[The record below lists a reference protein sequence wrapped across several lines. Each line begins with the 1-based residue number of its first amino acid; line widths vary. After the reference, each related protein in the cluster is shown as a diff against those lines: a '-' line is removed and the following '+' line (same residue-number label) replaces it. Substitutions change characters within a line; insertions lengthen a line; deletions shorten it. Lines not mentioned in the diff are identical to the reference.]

1 MENGPVIVHVTHET
15 TQKIGGIGAVLK
27 GLFTCKAYL
36 EFAGRSIVTGPLFDR
51 DAPLSKRMGKDGQ
64 VLYSSLDGLF
74 NTEYRVSFAELE
86 RRYNAHIIYGTKKYI
101 DEQTG
106 VNSTAE
112 IILVDVT
119 TMYDR
124 LVNDLKSRFFERFD
138 IRSDQYEFIWEY
150 EQYVRLATIIIPI
163 LSAMGAAD
171 GPGIIVGHEWM
182 GMPSVL
188 AAICND
194 NYDFRT
200 IFYAHEVA
208 TIRKIV
214 EEHPGHDVHFYNAMT
229 EGQKN
234 SEYLPDLFGSQS
246 GYFKHPLVEA
256 SKYCH
261 AICAVGDYTAKE
273 LRFLSEG
280 FADIPVDVV
289 YNGIPAYE
297 TLMEDKHG
305 SRRKLQ
311 QYCEN
316 LLGYRPNYIFTHVT
330 RLVRS
335 KGLWRDL
342 EILEEIDRQF
352 TRLGQSGV
360 FYILSTE
367 VCQRDF
373 EDIINMESAYGW
385 PVAHKQGWPDMSGG
399 ETEYYTFVQRF
410 NARSRNIKA
419 VFINQFGFEHMLCGK
434 NMPEDMEPVDIRRG
448 SDVEFGLSVY
458 EPFGISHLEPL
469 TYGGICVLSSVC
481 GCAGF
486 IRKVTGG
493 RIPRNVIIADYVN
506 SDIVHSLDEPIGRS
520 VLRRIEQQIGQELA
534 GEILARLAAGDKDT
548 RTLIEQ
554 GYELARKM
562 SWQRI
567 VESFVLPSLRKALS
581 KDTVQIAPALL
592 PYQTTESL

>member
-15 TQKIGGIGAVLK
+15 TVKIGGIGAVLK

-51 DAPLSKRMGKDGQ
+51 DAPLSKRLGKDGQ

-74 NTEYRVSFAELE
+74 NTGYAASFAELE
-86 RRYNAHIIYGTKKYI
+86 KLYNAPIIYGTKTYI

-119 TMYDR
+119 AMYDR
-124 LVNDLKSRFFERFD
+124 PVNELKSRLYERFD
-138 IRSDQYEFIWEY
+138 IKSDQFEHIWEY
-150 EQYVRLATIIIPI
+150 EQYVRFAAIIIPI
-163 LSAMGAAD
+163 LSTMGAANE
-171 GPGIIVGHEWM
+171 PGIIVGHEWM

-194 NYDFRT
+194 RYDFST

-229 EGQKN
+229 QGQAN
-234 SEYLPDLFGSQS
+234 GQYLPDVFGCQS

-256 SKYCH
+256 SKYCD

-273 LRFLSEG
+273 LQFLSKD
-280 FADIPVDVV
+280 FSDVPIDVV
-289 YNGIPAYE
+289 YNGIPTHE
-297 TLMEDKHG
+297 TSMEDKLR

-316 LLGYRPNYIFTHVT
+316 LLGYRPDYIFTHVT

-352 TRLGQSGV
+352 TKRGQSGV

-367 VCQRDF
+367 VCQRDV
-373 EDIINMESAYGW
+373 EDIANMESAYGW

-399 ETEYYTFVQRF
+399 ETEFYTFVQRF

-419 VFINQFGFEHMLCGK
+419 VFINQFGFEHKLCGK

-469 TYGGICVLSSVC
+469 TYGGICVLSGVC

-493 RIPRNVIIADYVN
+493 RTPKNIIIADYVN
-506 SDIVHSLDEPIGRS
+506 SDLVKLLNEPIGRS
-520 VLRRIEQQIGQELA
+520 ILRRIEQQIGQELA
-534 GEILARLAAGDKDT
+534 EEILVRLAGSEKDT
-548 RTLIEQ
+548 RVLIEQ
-554 GYELARKM
+554 GYELASEM
-562 SWQRI
+562 SWQKI
-567 VESFVLPSLRKALS
+567 VESFVLPSFRKALS
-581 KDTVQIAPALL
+581 KESRQITAAAL

>member
-51 DAPLSKRMGKDGQ
+51 DAPLSKRMGKGGQ
-64 VLYSSLDGLF
+64 VLYSSLDGLY
-74 NTEYRVSFAELE
+74 NTEYAASFAELE
-86 RRYNAHIIYGTKKYI
+86 RLYNAHIIYGTKTYV
-101 DEQTG
+101 DEQTD

-119 TMYDR
+119 TMFAR
-124 LVNDLKSRFFERFD
+124 PVNELKSRLYERFD
-138 IRSDQYEFIWEY
+138 IKSDQYEYIWEY
-150 EQYVRLATIIIPI
+150 EQYIRLAAIIIPL
-163 LSAMGAAD
+163 LSAMGAANE
-171 GPGIIVGHEWM
+171 PGIMVGHEWM

-188 AAICND
+188 AAICD
-194 NYDFRT
+194 SHCDFRT
-200 IFYAHEVA
+200 VFYAHEVA

-214 EEHPGHDVHFYNAMT
+214 EEHPGHDVHFYNAMLQGQT
-229 EGQKN
+229 EG
-234 SEYLPDLFGSQS
+234 EYLSDVFGCQN

-273 LRFLSEG
+273 LRFLSQG

-289 YNGIPAYE
+289 YNGIPAYQTME
-297 TLMEDKHG
+297 EDKLQ
-305 SRRKLQ
+305 SKRKLQ

-316 LLGYRPNYIFTHVT
+316 LLGYRPDYIFTHVT

-342 EILEEIDRQF
+342 EILEEIDKCF
-352 TRLGQSGV
+352 AKEGKSGV
-360 FYILSTE
+360 FFILSTE
-367 VCQRDF
+367 VCQRDP
-373 EDIINMESAYGW
+373 EYITNMESAYGW

-399 ETEYYTFVQRF
+399 ETEFYTSVQRF

-419 VFINQFGFEHMLCGK
+419 VFINQFGFEQRLCGK
-434 NMPEDMEPVDIRRG
+434 NMPEDMELVDVRRG

-458 EPFGISHLEPL
+458 EPFGISQLEPL

-481 GCAGF
+481 GCAGL
-486 IRKVTGG
+486 IQQVTGDQMPNN
-493 RIPRNVIIADYVN
+493 IIIADYVN
-506 SDIVHSLDEPIGRS
+506 SDVVKSSNEPIGRG

-534 GEILARLAAGDKDT
+534 GEILSRLAKSENDT
-548 RTLIEQ
+548 KVLAEQ
-554 GYELARKM
+554 GYELAGKM

-567 VESFVLPSLRKALS
+567 AESFVLPSLRKALR
-581 KDTVQIAPALL
+581 KNGGQISPARL
-592 PYQTTESL
+592 PYQTAKSV

>member
-27 GLFTCKAYL
+27 GLFTCRAYL

-74 NTEYRVSFAELE
+74 NTEYTANFAELE
-86 RRYNAHIIYGTKKYI
+86 RLYNAHIIYGTKTYV

-106 VNSTAE
+106 VNRTVE

-119 TMYDR
+119 AMFDR
-124 LVNDLKSRFFERFD
+124 PVNELKSRLYERFD
-138 IRSDQYEFIWEY
+138 IKSDQFEHIWEY
-150 EQYVRLATIIIPI
+150 EQYIRLATIIIPI
-163 LSAMGAAD
+163 LSAMGAANE
-171 GPGIIVGHEWM
+171 PGIIVGHEWM

-188 AAICND
+188 AAICD
-194 NYDFRT
+194 DHYDFST
-200 IFYAHEVA
+200 VFYAHEVA

-229 EGQKN
+229 QGQAN
-234 SEYLPDLFGSQS
+234 GEYLTDVFGCQS

-256 SKYCH
+256 SKYCD
-261 AICAVGDYTAKE
+261 AVCAVGDYTAKE
-273 LRFLSEG
+273 LRFLSKG
-280 FADIPVDVV
+280 FAKIPVDVV
-289 YNGIPAYE
+289 YNGIPSYE
-297 TLMEDKHG
+297 TSMEGKLR
-305 SRRKLQ
+305 SKRKLQ
-311 QYCEN
+311 EYCEN
-316 LLGYRPNYIFTHVT
+316 LLGYRPDYIFTHVT

-352 TRLGQSGV
+352 TRPGRSGV
-360 FYILSTE
+360 FFILSTE
-367 VCQRDF
+367 VCQRES

-399 ETEYYTFVQRF
+399 ETEFYTFVQRF
-410 NARSRNIKA
+410 NARSQNIKA
-419 VFINQFGFEHMLCGK
+419 VFINQFGFEHKLCGN

-493 RIPRNVIIADYVN
+493 RMPGNIIIADYVN
-506 SDIVHSLDEPIGRS
+506 SNIVQSLNEPIGRT
-520 VLRRIEQQIGQELA
+520 VLRRIEQQIGQGLA
-534 GEILARLAAGDKDT
+534 GEILSRLASSESDT
-548 RTLIEQ
+548 RILLEQ
-554 GYELARKM
+554 GYELASKM

-567 VESFVLPSLRKALS
+567 VESFVLQSFRKALK
-581 KDTVQIAPALL
+581 KDSGQITPAVL
-592 PYQTTESL
+592 PYQTAETL

>member
-15 TQKIGGIGAVLK
+15 TVKIGGIGAVLK

-64 VLYSSLDGLF
+64 VLYSSPDGLF
-74 NTEYRVSFAELE
+74 NTEYTASFAELE
-86 RRYNAHIIYGTKKYI
+86 RLYNTHIIYGTKTYI

-106 VNSTAE
+106 VISTAE

-119 TMYDR
+119 AMFDR
-124 LVNDLKSRFFERFD
+124 PVNELKSRLFERFD
-138 IRSDQYEFIWEY
+138 IKSDQFEYIWEY
-150 EQYVRLATIIIPI
+150 EQYVRLAAIIIPI
-163 LSAMGAAD
+163 LSAMDAANES
-171 GPGIIVGHEWM
+171 GIIVGHEWM

-194 NYDFRT
+194 HYDFRT
-200 IFYAHEVA
+200 VFYAHEVA

-229 EGQKN
+229 EGQEN
-234 SEYLPDLFGSQS
+234 GEYLSDVFGCQS

-256 SKYCH
+256 SKYCD
-261 AICAVGDYTAKE
+261 AVCAVGDYTAME
-273 LRFLSEG
+273 LRFLSQG

-297 TLMEDKHG
+297 TAAEDKFQ
-305 SRRKLQ
+305 SKRKLQ

-316 LLGYRPNYIFTHVT
+316 LLGYRPDYIFTHVT

-352 TRLGQSGV
+352 TRTGHSGV
-360 FYILSTE
+360 FFILSTE
-367 VCQRDF
+367 VCQRES
-373 EDIINMESAYGW
+373 EDITNMESSYGW

-399 ETEYYTFVQRF
+399 ETEFYTFVQRF

-419 VFINQFGFEHMLCGK
+419 VFINQFGFEPELCGNK
-434 NMPEDMEPVDIRRG
+434 VPEDMEPVDIRRG

-469 TYGGICVLSSVC
+469 TYGGICVLSGVC

-486 IRKVTGG
+486 IRKVTGN
-493 RIPRNVIIADYVN
+493 RVPNNIIIADYVN
-506 SDIVHSLDEPIGRS
+506 SDIVQSSNEPIGRDI
-520 VLRRIEQQIGQELA
+520 LRRIEQQIGRELA
-534 GEILARLAAGDKDT
+534 GEILARLAVGEKDT
-548 RTLIEQ
+548 RALIEQ
-554 GYELARKM
+554 GYELASKM

-567 VESFVLPSLRKALS
+567 VENFVLPSLRKALE
-581 KDTVQIAPALL
+581 KDNRQRTPADL
-592 PYQTTESL
+592 PYQTATSL

>member
-27 GLFTCKAYL
+27 GLFTCRAYL
-36 EFAGRSIVTGPLFDR
+36 EFTGRSIVIGPLFNR

-74 NTEYRVSFAELE
+74 NTEYTASFAELE
-86 RRYNAHIIYGTKKYI
+86 RLYKAHIVYGTKTYV

-106 VNSTAE
+106 VKSTAE

-124 LVNDLKSRFFERFD
+124 PVNELKSKLYERFG
-138 IRSDQYEFIWEY
+138 IKSDQYEYIWEY
-150 EQYVRLATIIIPI
+150 EQYVRLAAIIIPI
-163 LSAMGAAD
+163 MSAMGAVNRS
-171 GPGIIVGHEWM
+171 GIIVGHEWM

-188 AAICND
+188 AAICD
-194 NYDFRT
+194 DHYDFST
-200 IFYAHEVA
+200 VFYAHEVA

-214 EEHPGHDVHFYNAMT
+214 EEHPGHDVHFYNAMR
-229 EGQKN
+229 EGQEN
-234 SEYLPDLFGSQS
+234 GEYLSEVFGCQN

-256 SKYCH
+256 SKYCN

-273 LRFLSEG
+273 LRFLSQD
-280 FADIPVDVV
+280 FADTPVDVV

-297 TLMEDKHG
+297 TSMENKLR

-316 LLGYRPNYIFTHVT
+316 LLGYRPDYIFTHVT

-352 TRLGQSGV
+352 IRMRQSGV

-367 VCQRDF
+367 VCQRES
-373 EDIINMESAYGW
+373 EDIMNMESAYGW
-385 PVAHKQGWPDMSGG
+385 PVAHKQDWPDMSGG
-399 ETEYYTFVQRF
+399 ETEFYTFVQRF

-419 VFINQFGFEHMLCGK
+419 VFINQFGFEQKLCGN
-434 NMPEDMEPVDIRRG
+434 NMPEDMELVDIRRG

-486 IRKVTGG
+486 IQKVTNGK
-493 RIPRNVIIADYVN
+493 IPRNIIIADYVN
-506 SDIVHSLDEPIGRS
+506 SDLIQSLNEPIGRS
-520 VLRRIEQQIGQELA
+520 VLRQIEQQIGKELA
-534 GEILARLAAGDKDT
+534 GEIIERLAGSEKDT
-548 RTLIEQ
+548 RILLEQ
-554 GYELARKM
+554 GYELASKM

-567 VESFVLPSLRKALS
+567 VESFVLPSFRKALK
-581 KDTVQIAPALL
+581 KDSGQITPATP
-592 PYQTTESL
+592 PYQTAEVF